1 MQVRY
6 PLSPPPGRFSPSP
19 RRVRRAALG
28 LAAALPASVLSGCGR
43 RFGGGLRGRGD
54 VLSRFAEL
62 YDTSRC
68 TRLLGFAPA
77 HGRRPADAVAEGSH
91 RSSRTEGT

>member
-1 MQVRY
+1 M
-6 PLSPPPGRFSPSP
+6 
-19 RRVRRAALG
+19 
-28 LAAALPASVLSGCGR
+28 
-43 RFGGGLRGRGD
+43 
-54 VLSRFAEL
+54 LSRFAGL